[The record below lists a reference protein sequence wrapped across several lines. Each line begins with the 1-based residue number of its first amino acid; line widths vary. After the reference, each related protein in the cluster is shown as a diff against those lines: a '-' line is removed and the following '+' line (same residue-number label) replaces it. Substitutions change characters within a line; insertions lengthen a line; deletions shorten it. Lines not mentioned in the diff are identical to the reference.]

1 MKIPLHYPITILYFK
16 EKHDYK
22 MRIKDIF
29 IDGYNLIK
37 TIPDFPSSDISLS
50 FQRDHLVK
58 ILQSS
63 PQIRSS
69 KITVVFD
76 GIQETKTKIKGNLDI
91 IYSGSNKKAD
101 NIIQDKIRK
110 YKNPEKLL
118 IISSDNE
125 IQAIAKSHGVQ
136 VMGSKIFWDKI
147 HQYSDKKIS
156 ISSHQFD
163 TDRELTD
170 KEIQKWLKIFRD
182 KNPPQN
188 EE

>member
-1 MKIPLHYPITILYFK
+1 MKIPLHHPSTILYFK
-16 EKHDYK
+16 EKYDYN
-22 MRIKDIF
+22 MRFKDII

-37 TIPDFPSSDISLS
+37 TVPDFPSSNISLS

-76 GIQETKTKIKGNLDI
+76 GIQETKTKIKGQLDI

-101 NIIQDKIRK
+101 DIIQGKIRE

-118 IISSDNE
+118 IISSDND
-125 IQAIAKSHGVQ
+125 IQLTAKSHGAR
-136 VMGSKIFWDKI
+136 VMASKLFWDKI
-147 HQYSDKKIS
+147 HQYSGKKIS

-182 KNPPQN
+182 KNSPQD
-188 EE
+188 EK